1 MENIVAF
8 VLLFIM
14 LYIDNSNG
22 VNNIENFKSNCK
34 IRGKE
39 TKIINEKEQLI
50 QKIPNKVV
58 AKCSIEYFLP
68 QKNAWILNLNE
79 ISSRFWKNFKSRRI
93 LQSNS
98 GIEDFCLESITKN
111 LGKNFK
117 INILNLKNLKF
128 FLPEKYEILQKCK
141 DIKIF
146 KYLLKYYILEKYGG
160 LWLPIDTLVLREFNI
175 GYLNTNKL
183 ILFKKNSTYINFDQ
197 GFSDEII
204 FCLKDNHII
213 RKMINLIEENLSTF
227 QNDILFD
234 KYLNKKF
241 NLFIN
246 QGKQYIYN
254 EISIQKLADGNFI
267 TIDSMFSI
275 NNLYIENL
283 DKKVFFSINLQL
295 VNKHTEYNFLER
307 LSKKQILNSNLYL
320 SFLVKYALKL

>member
-175 GYLNTNKL
+175 GYLNTNK
-183 ILFKKNSTYINFDQ
+183 T
-197 GFSDEII
+197 
-204 FCLKDNHII
+204 
-213 RKMINLIEENLSTF
+213 
-227 QNDILFD
+227 
-234 KYLNKKF
+234 
-241 NLFIN
+241 
-246 QGKQYIYN
+246 
-254 EISIQKLADGNFI
+254 
-267 TIDSMFSI
+267 
-275 NNLYIENL
+275 
-283 DKKVFFSINLQL
+283 
-295 VNKHTEYNFLER
+295 
-307 LSKKQILNSNLYL
+307 
-320 SFLVKYALKL
+320 